1 MDYRTETFMRR
12 FTEAQKHLLAP
23 DVQGIVSIKFRDD
36 CVDYSTYD
44 HLADDLLH
52 REMGLEVQ
60 PLDRA
65 FGGRAWLVMD
75 QNQSRAIL
83 VEHETG
89 LEILGAIGSVA
100 SLIALMPM
108 IGSAWARLRDRFG
121 GRHHHPSQGSVE
133 IRRMNQDGIL
143 VEEQAPSIEIYVLN
157 VTLQEQSELK
167 KRIADLE
174 REVDMLKSPL
184 RKSKPR
190 SRKRKPK
197 RR

>member
-1 MDYRTETFMRR
+1 MDNRTETFTRR

-36 CVDYSTYD
+36 CVGYSTYD

-52 REMGLEVQ
+52 REMGLVVQ

-65 FGGRAWLVMD
+65 FGGRAWLVLD
-75 QNQSRAIL
+75 RRQSRAIL

-89 LEILGAIGSVA
+89 LEILGAIGSAA

-121 GRHHHPSQGSVE
+121 GHHHHPGQDSVE
-133 IRRMNQDGIL
+133 VRSLNQDGIL
-143 VEEQAPSIEIYVLN
+143 VEEHAPSIEIYVLN
-157 VTLQEQSELK
+157 ITLQEHTALK
-167 KRIADLE
+167 KKIADLE
-174 REVDMLKSPL
+174 REVDTLKSLPT
-184 RKSKPR
+184 KSKTH

-197 RR
+197 KG

>member
-1 MDYRTETFMRR
+1 MDDRNETFARR
-12 FTEAQKHLLAP
+12 FTEARKHLLAP

-36 CVDYSTYD
+36 CVGYSTYD

-60 PLDRA
+60 PLHRA

-75 QNQSRAIL
+75 RNQSRAIL

-100 SLIALMPM
+100 SLIGLVPM
-108 IGSAWARLRDRFG
+108 VGWAWARLRDRFG
-121 GRHHHPSQGSVE
+121 GRHHHPSQSSVE
-133 IRRMNQDGIL
+133 IRRVNQDGVL
-143 VEEQAPSIEIYVLN
+143 VEEHAPSIEIYVLN
-157 VTLQEQSELK
+157 VTLQEQSELR

-174 REVDMLKSPL
+174 CKVETLKSLPP
-184 RKSKPR
+184 KSKPR

-197 RR
+197 KA